1 MSLIASFQLV
11 TFYNREFDRLKT
23 ELLAFQTEE
32 QLWQVRGDVNNSA
45 GNLTLHLIGNLKHF
59 FGAVL
64 GNTGYLRNRD
74 AEFATK
80 DVPREELLA
89 QLDETRLIV
98 ERVLQQLR
106 DEDVLAV
113 YPLPFF
119 GEGTTTA
126 FVLTQLHSH
135 FNYHLGQISYLRRL
149 GGYLQ
154 KMESDF

>member
-1 MSLIASFQLV
+1 MSLIASFQFV
-11 TFYNREFDRLKT
+11 TFYNREFDRLKN
-23 ELLAFQTEE
+23 ELLAFQNEA
-32 QLWQVRGDVNNSA
+32 QLWEVRGDVKNSA
-45 GNLTLHLIGNLKHF
+45 GNLTLHLIGNLNHF

-64 GNTGYLRNRD
+64 GNTGYVRNRD

-80 DVPREELLA
+80 NVPREQLLA
-89 QLDETRLIV
+89 QLQETQGIV

-135 FNYHLGQISYLRRL
+135 FNYHLGQINYIRRL
-149 GGYLQ
+149 
-154 KMESDF
+154 S

>member
-1 MSLIASFQLV
+1 MSLITSFQFV
-11 TFYNREFDRLKT
+11 AFYNREFERLKN
-23 ELLAFQTEE
+23 ELLAFQNEE
-32 QLWQVRGDVNNSA
+32 QLWQVRGDVKNSA
-45 GNLTLHLIGNLKHF
+45 GNLTLHLIGNLNHF

-64 GNTGYLRNRD
+64 GNTGYVRNRD

-80 DVPREELLA
+80 NVPREELLA
-89 QLDETRLIV
+89 QLQETQLVV

-113 YPLPFF
+113 YPLPVF

-135 FNYHLGQISYLRRL
+135 FNYHLGQINYLRRL
-149 GGYLQ
+149 
-154 KMESDF
+154 S